1 MLRRKALASTAAAA
15 TLCGVLAAGGAA
27 AEPRQSALPAP
38 DLDTV
43 TLPTGD
49 QVRLLPGGA
58 LGFAPAAG
66 REHIG
71 FTALPAADGTGT
83 IVMPSDMAGD
93 LLAGTE
99 DARRYNVTDLI
110 EHGRTEAAA
119 VAERDLSSY
128 APLAL
133 ADGDAEDPN
142 LTVHVSDHTGAVPD
156 DGYVAWYDVTDHANS
171 GTLELDANG
180 TISGELEP
188 GDYLLQHA
196 VWNYDANDAFTEYV
210 FGIGHVAI
218 GDEPTELV
226 LDGAAASLVTVDVER
241 PGAEIDND
249 ITNVVATR
257 ADGDSVG
264 HGSFGNGNTAL
275 YLMPEVDVP
284 GYDLGF
290 WYQPTLTGVDDAG
303 AYQYNLA
310 FAEPDG
316 LPADTAYAVHDEKL
330 AAVATEYTGFG
341 EAVEGRT
348 CDRGNHTRE
357 DLDADMCLYVDT
369 AFPSQRLNLYTAG
382 PDVTWSTITT
392 GGVFDPETGE
402 MIDGF
407 TEETE
412 GAVHTPG
419 KTERTFPRGPLTA
432 GAPDAT
438 VANTEGLVSLD
449 MSVPLG
455 ASGNGEAVV
464 LIGYN
469 GDVELRRDGQ
479 RVGTVSGIDPLDGF
493 GLDLAETGRYDLS
506 VGGSREPLSGPY
518 AFKSFI
524 DWSFDFDPA
533 AVEPGTEQELV
544 LPAVL
549 LTAPDVVGGST
560 SNRVQPVTLE
570 LVDAHGDGL
579 EAAAMGL
586 EVSYDGNTW
595 SPVELDADLA
605 AGTATAVL
613 HHPADAKHV
622 SVRMTATDAAGVE
635 VVQKTIAA
643 YGLS

>member
-1 MLRRKALASTAAAA
+1 MLRRRTLASTAAAA

-49 QVRLLPGGA
+49 QVRLMPSGA
-58 LGFAPAAG
+58 LGFSPAAG
-66 REHIG
+66 RDHIG
-71 FTALPAADGTGT
+71 FTVLPAADGIGT
-83 IVMPSDMAGD
+83 IVMPSDMAGEI
-93 LLAGTE
+93 LAGTE

-110 EHGRTEAAA
+110 EHGRTDAAA
-119 VAERDLSSY
+119 VAERDLSTY

-133 ADGDAEDPN
+133 AGGDAEDPN
-142 LTVHVSDHTGAVPD
+142 LTVHVGDHTGAVPD
-156 DGYVAWYDVTDHANS
+156 DGYVAWYDVTDHENN
-171 GTLELDANG
+171 GTLDLDASG

-196 VWNYDANDAFTEYV
+196 VWNYGANDAFTEYV
-210 FGIGHVAI
+210 FGIGHVTI

-226 LDGAAASLVTVDVER
+226 LDGTAASLVTVDVER

-257 ADGDSVG
+257 ADGHYVG

-290 WYQPTLTGVDDAG
+290 WYQTTLTGVDDAG

-316 LPADTAYAVHDEKL
+316 FPADTAYAVYDEKL

-357 DLDADMCLYVDT
+357 DLSADMCIFVDT
-369 AFPSQRLNLYTAG
+369 PFPSRRLNLYTTG
-382 PDVTWSTITT
+382 PDITWSTSTT
-392 GGVFDPETGE
+392 GGVFDPETGDV
-402 MIDGF
+402 IDGF
-407 TEETE
+407 MERTE
-412 GAVHTPG
+412 GTVYTPG
-419 KTERTFPRGPLTA
+419 ETERTFPRGPLTA
-432 GAPDAT
+432 GAADAI

-455 ASGNGEAVV
+455 ASGNGEAVF

-479 RVGTVSGIDPLDGF
+479 RVGTVSGIDPRDGF
-493 GLDLAETGRYDLS
+493 GFDLAEAGRYDLS
-506 VGGSREPLSGPY
+506 IGGSREPLSGPY

-544 LPAVL
+544 LPALV

-560 SNRVQPVTLE
+560 PNRVQPVTVE
-570 LVDAHGDGL
+570 LVDADGDRL

-595 SPVELDADLA
+595 SPVELDTDLA
-605 AGTATAVL
+605 AGTATATL

>member
-15 TLCGVLAAGGAA
+15 ALCGVLAAGGAA

-58 LGFAPAAG
+58 LGLAPAAG

-71 FTALPAADGTGT
+71 FTTLPAADGTGT

-110 EHGRTEAAA
+110 EHGRTDAAA

-128 APLAL
+128 ASLAL
-133 ADGDAEDPN
+133 ADGEPEDPN
-142 LTVHVSDHTGAVPD
+142 LTVHVGDHTGAAPD
-156 DGYVAWYDVTDHANS
+156 GGYVAWYDVTDHDNS
-171 GTLELDANG
+171 GTLDLDANG
-180 TISGELEP
+180 TATGALEP

-196 VWNYDANDAFTEYV
+196 VWNYGANDAFTEYV
-210 FGIGHVAI
+210 FGIGHVTI
-218 GDEPTELV
+218 GDEPAELV
-226 LDGAAASLVTVDVER
+226 LDGAAASLVTADVER
-241 PGAEIDND
+241 PGAEIAND
-249 ITNVVATR
+249 VTNVVATR
-257 ADGDSVG
+257 ADGASVG
-264 HGSFGNGNTAL
+264 HGSFGNGDTAL

-290 WYQPTLTGVDDAG
+290 WYQPTLTGMDDAG

-316 LPADTAYAVHDEKL
+316 FPADTAYAVHDEKL

-341 EAVEGRT
+341 EAVDGRT
-348 CDRGNHTRE
+348 CDRGDHTRE
-357 DLDADMCLYVDT
+357 DLGADMCLYVDT
-369 AFPSQRLNLYTAG
+369 PFPSERLNLYTAG
-382 PDVTWSTITT
+382 PDVTWSTNTT
-392 GGVFDPETGE
+392 GGVFDPESGQV
-402 MIDGF
+402 IDGF

-412 GAVHTPG
+412 GTVHTPG
-419 KTERTFPRGPLTA
+419 RTERTFPRGPLTA
-432 GAPDAT
+432 AT
-438 VANTEGLVSLD
+438 AAAVVANAEGLVTLD
-449 MSVPLG
+449 ASVPLG
-455 ASGNGEAVV
+455 ASGNGEQVY

-479 RVGTVSGIDPLDGF
+479 RVGTVSGIDPLYGF
-493 GLDLAETGRYDLS
+493 GLDLAEAGRYDLS

-533 AVEPGTEQELV
+533 AVEPGTERELV
-544 LPAVL
+544 LPAVAF
-549 LTAPDVVGGST
+549 TAPDVVGGST
-560 SNRVQPVTLE
+560 PNREQPITLE
-570 LVDAHGDGL
+570 LVDAHGEAL

-595 SPVELDADLA
+595 APVELDADLA

-613 HHPADAKHV
+613 CHPADAKHV
-622 SVRMTATDAAGVE
+622 SVRMTATDAAGTE